1 MPNYDIDKDAV
12 KAGVDVE
19 KEAELAKSAGV
30 YDEMETS
37 VKDAFDK
44 QEAAI
49 DNAQKEQTKVQ
60 NAMTDFAIDE
70 IEQNKEYARKDY
82 LKEQSGAYK
91 DWQKQSNAYGVN
103 AEQQAA
109 QGLKNTGFSESS
121 QVAMYN
127 QYQNRV
133 ATARESFVRA
143 VQDYDNDMTQ
153 ARLQNSSIL
162 AEIAVNALKEKA
174 ALAVQEV
181 AQLQQIWGAKESA
194 RQTIEQNYY
203 QRYLAELDNLYKENS
218 LKESARQFDEQMAW
232 EREKWNAANSGGSG
246 GGSGGSSGGSSSGGG
261 TINKDSGGG
270 SGGGGA
276 ITGGS
281 NGSGNSGGGSPKEP
295 TPNMS
300 SVSDLGYGPI
310 NAQTLNELVESGAVI
325 EYEKD
330 GQLYYKRAFAKGTS
344 NSSSSSKSSNKT
356 IFDKIGDK
364 FTEWFK

>member
-1 MPNYDIDKDAV
+1 MPNYDIDKEAV
-12 KAGVDVE
+12 KAGIDVD

-30 YDEMETS
+30 YDEMESS
-37 VKDAFDK
+37 VKDAYDK

-70 IEQNKEYARKDY
+70 IEQNKEYAKKDY

-203 QRYLAELDNLYKENS
+203 QRYLAELEQINKENQ
-218 LKESARQFDEQMAW
+218 LAESVRQHEAQMAHAAAQLAEQRRQFDILH
-232 EREKWNAANSGGSG
+232 SG
-246 GGSGGSSGGSSSGGG
+246 GGDIKDDDETPKTEEIDKPKDDGGDEIKKGDEVKKEDYPVDTNSLVACGLAGASAETIEKEIAAGKLIERVKNGKLTYTRPSSPLLY
-261 TINKDSGGG
+261 N
-270 SGGGGA
+270 A
-276 ITGGS
+276 
-281 NGSGNSGGGSPKEP
+281 PKIQSE
-295 TPNMS
+295 
-300 SVSDLGYGPI
+300 
-310 NAQTLNELVESGAVI
+310 
-325 EYEKD
+325 EK
-330 GQLYYKRAFAKGTS
+330 TV
-344 NSSSSSKSSNKT
+344 
-356 IFDKIGDK
+356 FDKIGDK
-364 FTEWFK
+364 FKEWFS